1 MKKMDIKVSERDKKM
16 LIILL
21 AVVIGFLCY
30 TFIMNPALTKGSEL
44 KAKAVAASAELK
56 RVKNLI
62 ENLSTIQTQEAD
74 KKQEISKKYEQF
86 FYDLN
91 QEQILYKMDTL
102 FQESGM
108 TVSSYTPSKQ
118 VVISIPANIKTPYVT
133 YPLLDLASKSNFSLT
148 DPIYKIKADKAAAGT
163 TTEASQTTL
172 PADAVPTY
180 DVTINFNA
188 TSYASIMTFIRK
200 LEEMNKSIVIKK
212 IDLRKSDVNLNGQ
225 IILTLYSLP
234 KVDEKE
240 SEYLK
245 FLPSVGTGKPD
256 PFQ

>member
-1 MKKMDIKVSERDKKM
+1 MRKMDIKVSERDKKM

-30 TFIMNPALTKGSEL
+30 TFIMSPALTKGSEL

-62 ENLSTIQTQEAD
+62 GNLSTIQTQESD

-91 QEQILYKMDTL
+91 QEQILYKFDTL
-102 FQESGM
+102 FAESGM
-108 TVSSYTPSKQ
+108 SVSSYTPSKQ
-118 VVISIPANIKTPYVT
+118 VVASIPANSKLSYIT

-148 DPIYKIKADKAAAGT
+148 DPIYKIKAEKTATET
-163 TTEASQTTL
+163 TTQTTL

-180 DVTINFNA
+180 DVTINFNS

>member
-21 AVVIGFLCY
+21 AVVIGFFCY
-30 TFIMNPALTKGSEL
+30 TFIISPALTKGSEL
-44 KAKAVAASAELK
+44 KAKAVAASSELK

-91 QEQILYKMDTL
+91 QEQILYRMDTL

-108 TVSSYTPSKQ
+108 SVASYTPSKL
-118 VVISIPANIKTPYVT
+118 VVASIPANSKISYVT

-148 DPIYKIKADKAAAGT
+148 DPIYKIKADKAATET
-163 TTEASQTTL
+163 TTDTTTL